1 MSDVTHSLWFKPTGR
16 TFDVLTAVVERF
28 ARESGATPFEPHVTL
43 LGNLDGTEPEIVGR
57 SEALARTL
65 RRFEIELTEAAFGQ
79 EHFQCVFMRVR
90 ETPAVMSAN
99 SQARR
104 AFNQAP
110 GKYMPHLSL
119 VYGSFPDAR
128 KRDIIV
134 RLPDL
139 SLSFE
144 TAAIHVIR
152 ADSDDPKDWHEVGVY
167 PIGA

>member
-1 MSDVTHSLWFKPTGR
+1 MSDIIYSLWFKPTGR
-16 TFDVLTAVVERF
+16 TFEVLTEVVERF

-43 LGNLDGTEPEIVGR
+43 LGNLDGTEAEIVRR
-57 SEALARTL
+57 SEDLARTL

-90 ETPAVMSAN
+90 ETPAVMGAN
-99 SQARR
+99 SQARQ

-110 GKYMPHLSL
+110 GRYMPHLSL
-119 VYGSFPDAR
+119 VYGSLPDAR
-128 KRDIIV
+128 KREIV
-134 RLPDL
+134 ARLPDL

-144 TAAIHVIR
+144 AETVYVIR
-152 ADSDDPKDWHEVGVY
+152 ADTDDPEDWHEVGSY